1 MSPQLPS
8 PAPWCHHLHALCAS
22 SPLSHPCP
30 LPLWRSHCHPC
41 GTPSPMLTPTP
52 RCPSPHPCSTP
63 DSQYLCPHPHNT
75 PSPELLQGGG
85 AEWTDSWTR
94 GKSLLLRLLP
104 SSLRFKKK
112 KKQQQTQTYRQA
124 EAAWRDGGRP
134 PMVCLVPDTREVQ
147 VAEKVQVHHKAL

>member
-1 MSPQLPS
+1 
-8 PAPWCHHLHALCAS
+8 
-22 SPLSHPCP
+22 
-30 LPLWRSHCHPC
+30 
-41 GTPSPMLTPTP
+41 MLTPTP
-52 RCPSPHPCSTP
+52 QCPSPHPCSTP

-112 KKQQQTQTYRQA
+112 KKTTTNTDIQTGR
-124 EAAWRDGGRP
+124 GGLEGRGP
-134 PMVCLVPDTREVQ
+134 PAHGLFGS
-147 VAEKVQVHHKAL
+147 